1 MRASMGALGSTALL
15 MAIALAVEPAM
26 ASEPTPPL
34 EGSAWELSELP
45 GRILLPERTATLRF
59 ERGRVSGTDGCNR
72 YSGRYKTSA
81 VGFELTAP
89 VMSTKMACPEPA
101 MKQAEEFLSAL
112 AGTRQARIEGQQLV
126 LRGAG
131 GEFLA
136 ALTAQSQ
143 ELAGTKWQ
151 VTAYNMSTGAVGN
164 LLAGTSIS
172 IVFSTDGGIS
182 GSAGC
187 NEYRG
192 TYTASGQKV
201 RIEAETVTKDSCQ
214 QPAGVMRQE
223 ALFLKAL
230 ATVTVALL
238 DGDQLD
244 LRSRDGSLA
253 IKATRSDGVR
263 KAAVLSGEMAYM
275 ADAARFTDC
284 STGRSY
290 PVAMEADFVKM
301 ERAYLAA
308 VKQPGAR
315 LYVQFEGT
323 IVDRPKMEGEGSE
336 PTVVVT
342 RFLEVEAQKSC
353 KPAEAPPEC

>member
-1 MRASMGALGSTALL
+1 MRTSTAVVSFVALL
-15 MAIALAVEPAM
+15 VAIALAVDPAG
-26 ASEPTPPL
+26 ASEPTLPL
-34 EGSAWELSELP
+34 EESAWELSELP
-45 GRILLPERTATLRF
+45 GRILVPERTATLRF
-59 ERGRVSGTDGCNR
+59 ERGRLYGTDGCNR
-72 YSGRYKTSA
+72 YSGSYKTSP

-101 MKQAEEFLSAL
+101 MKQAEAFLSAL
-112 AGTRQARIEGQQLV
+112 ADTRQARIEGQQLV
-126 LRGAG
+126 LRSAG

-136 ALTAQSQ
+136 ALRVQSQ
-143 ELAGTKWQ
+143 ELAGTTWQ
-151 VTAYNMSTGAVGN
+151 VTAYNMATGAVGS
-164 LLAGTSIS
+164 LLDGTSIS
-172 IVFSTDGGIS
+172 IAFAVEGGIS

-187 NEYRG
+187 NDYHG
-192 TYTASGQKV
+192 TYTATGQKLT
-201 RIEAETVTKDSCQ
+201 IEATTVTKKSCQ

-230 ATVTVALL
+230 ATVAVARL

-244 LRSRDGSLA
+244 LHSRDGSLA

-263 KAAVLSGEMAYM
+263 EAAVLSGEMAYM

-308 VKQPGAR
+308 VAEPGAW
-315 LYVQFEGT
+315 LYVQFAGT
-323 IVDRPKMEGEGSE
+323 IVDRPKMDGDGSE

-342 RFLEVEAQKSC
+342 RFLEVRANKRC
-353 KPAEAPPEC
+353 KPSEPSPAC